1 MEKNDIAQK
10 ILNICQE
17 IQEVIKADVLPEKA
31 GSPLYELAT
40 MRLVDLGADINRHIN
55 GLKGFRFVDFKGK
68 SLKTE
73 TKKPLNPDEIENK
86 NTTFFK
92 KKVVF
97 TGNLVEYP
105 NREEIA
111 SLLRKYG
118 ADVNSSISGKTDI
131 VIKGEGA
138 GPSKMKKIQELQAK
152 GSSIR
157 VIEEPEFLKILK
169 EENIK

>member
-68 SLKTE
+68 SLKP
-73 TKKPLNPDEIENK
+73 KRR
-86 NTTFFK
+86 
-92 KKVVF
+92 
-97 TGNLVEYP
+97 NL
-105 NREEIA
+105 
-111 SLLRKYG
+111 
-118 ADVNSSISGKTDI
+118 
-131 VIKGEGA
+131 
-138 GPSKMKKIQELQAK
+138 
-152 GSSIR
+152 
-157 VIEEPEFLKILK
+157 
-169 EENIK
+169 

>member
-17 IQEVIKADVLPEKA
+17 IQEVIKTDVITKDA

-40 MRLVDLGADINRHIN
+40 MRLVDLGADINRQIN
-55 GLKGFRFVDFKGK
+55 GLKGFKYVGFKGK
-68 SLKTE
+68 SLKAD
-73 TKKPLNPDEIENK
+73 TKKPLNPDEVENK

-97 TGNLVEYP
+97 TGNLVNFP

-118 ADVNSSISGKTDI
+118 ADVNGSISGKTDI
-131 VIKGEGA
+131 VIKGDGA
-138 GPSKMKKIQELQAK
+138 GPSKMKKIQDLQAK
-152 GSSIR
+152 DSPIR